1 MQILVQTQMQI
12 LVQILVQIQMQIQM
26 KIQMQIQINSRGGW
40 TINLDINYSQSEIF
54 LQRHKGREDTAVLC
68 FDFLLMQNSKQSF

>member
-1 MQILVQTQMQI
+1 MQIQTQM
-12 LVQILVQIQMQIQM
+12 QIQMQIQM
-26 KIQMQIQINSRGGW
+26 KIQTQIQIQTQINSRGGW

-68 FDFLLMQNSKQSF
+68 FDFLPMQNSKQSF